1 MKKYLAP
8 EIELLYLA
16 NEDVLTVSAED
27 PEKDPYESDPY
38 DETQA

>member
-16 NEDVLTVSAED
+16 NEDVLTASVED

-38 DETQA
+38 DPVA